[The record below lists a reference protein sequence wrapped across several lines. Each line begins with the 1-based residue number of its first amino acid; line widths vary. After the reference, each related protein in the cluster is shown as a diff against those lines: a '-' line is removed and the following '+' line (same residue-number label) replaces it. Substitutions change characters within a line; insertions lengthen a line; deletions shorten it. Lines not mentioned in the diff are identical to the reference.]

1 VNWQPEPDQSRPE
14 GSGGNDGPV
23 APDSPL
29 PATRPAGKLRRRLR
43 QFAFGLVLMA
53 GLAGLAASA
62 VGIAHQLLPRRFT
75 TAQRRAITAW
85 EMERRW
91 RALPAG
97 TIFPAAVPYA
107 LQADRLFATSSLV
120 LNARRLGISRATRCT
135 SAASGAAVR
144 LLNDHGCAAALRATY
159 ADSSD
164 SLVATITVAVMPS
177 TSAARTVV
185 SDMPGPGAGQ
195 MVVRSLRIA
204 DTPAAKFGD
213 ADRQLSRTAS
223 VGPYVILATA
233 GFTDARHHMPITD
246 NYLDAE
252 MLSLLNGLMHKA
264 SRTLGGPPP
273 VPSCP
278 GAPGC

>member
-1 VNWQPEPDQSRPE
+1 
-14 GSGGNDGPV
+14 
-23 APDSPL
+23 
-29 PATRPAGKLRRRLR
+29 
-43 QFAFGLVLMA
+43 MA
-53 GLAGLAASA
+53 GLAGLATSA

-75 TAQRRAITAW
+75 VAQRRAIAAW

-97 TIFPAAVPYA
+97 TIFPAAVPYTLPA
-107 LQADRLFATSSLV
+107 EKLLATSNLV

-144 LLNDHGCAAALRATY
+144 LLSDHGCTAALRATY

-177 TSAARTVV
+177 VSAARTVV
-185 SDMPGPGAGQ
+185 TDLPGPGTGQ

-204 DTPAAKFGD
+204 NTPAAKFGD
-213 ADRQLSRTAS
+213 ADRQLSRTAY
-223 VGPYVILATA
+223 VGPYVILATT
-233 GFTDARHHMPITD
+233 GFTDAHQHLDIRDP
-246 NYLDAE
+246 YLNTE
-252 MLSLLNGLMHKA
+252 MTNLVKGLVQAA
-264 SRTLGGPPP
+264 SSTLGAPPP